1 MPKYTAMV
9 IKLKIRQK
17 IQLFILS
24 TSIVI
29 FVATIGYISIS
40 ARNIAVSSARD
51 LADARIQE
59 SALNIQD
66 KLNADFSVVRT
77 FSQSFLEYRNLPR
90 EEWKKLFSGMYLNV
104 LQRNP
109 QMDAI
114 WDSWELSNLDPT
126 WNKPYGREFYLCWRE
141 GGEILTKS
149 EIRSL
154 TGDPPHYAAMKAAG
168 VENIAEP
175 YISLLQKGGL
185 MTTLVCPMFEKG
197 KYIGLIGVDLLLTR
211 FQEYVRNIKPFEGSY
226 AFMLSGDGMIVSDPD
241 TAKVGKNQS
250 EFDFRKQMN
259 EKYKILE
266 QMRKGKKVSFT
277 DFNENGEEYYYSY
290 TPMQVGQTLTPW
302 TLGIAVPLKSMLRDA
317 NHAYNVSIITGIL
330 GLLILVLVIA
340 YLANSITLPIE
351 KVTKSLAQMATGKVD
366 RSMKQDI
373 HTGDEMD
380 DMTKALNISI
390 DGLVDKADFAT
401 AIGQENLSVD
411 INLLSNEDILGK
423 ALLNMRDSLRKAK
436 LEEETRKEE
445 EAKIQWANQGL
456 ASFTEILRQTNDGMV
471 TLSDNI
477 IKHLVRYLNAIQGG
491 IFVKNE
497 DDVHNVFYEM
507 VAAFAYD
514 RKKYLTKT
522 YEEAE
527 GLVGTCGAERNTI
540 YLTEIPQDYI
550 EITSGLGDANPNVL
564 LLVPLKT
571 EEVILG
577 VMEIASLHKFEKY
590 QIEFVE
596 KIAQN
601 IAATIHSVRVNEK
614 TKVLL
619 EQSQQQ
625 AEIMA
630 AQEEEMRQNM
640 EELQATQE
648 ESARKGTEMEGLI
661 NALNAS
667 NYVIEYDIRGY
678 IRSVNDSYLDLLGV
692 SRENIV
698 GTHHSDGVD
707 MSTYEEETYDEFWN
721 TLLAGKIKKHTTK
734 LKINGI
740 DLTLIE
746 TYTPI
751 FNEHGEI
758 TTILKIATDVTD
770 AQKKKH

>member
-1 MPKYTAMV
+1 MV

-24 TSIVI
+24 TSIII
-29 FVATIGYISIS
+29 FVATLGYISIS
-40 ARNIAVSSARD
+40 ARNMAVTSTRD

-59 SALNIQD
+59 SALHIQD
-66 KLNADFSVVRT
+66 KLNTEMSMVRT
-77 FSQSFLEYRNLPR
+77 FSQSFLEYRSLPR
-90 EEWKKLFSGMYLNV
+90 EEWKRLFSAMYVKV
-104 LQRNP
+104 LERNP
-109 QMDAI
+109 QIDAI
-114 WDSWELSNLDPT
+114 WDSWELSNLDPA
-126 WNKPYGREFYLCWRE
+126 WDKPYGREFYLCWRE
-141 GGEILTKS
+141 GGEIKTKS
-149 EIRSL
+149 ELRSL
-154 TGDPPHYAAMKAAG
+154 TGDPVNYASMKAAG

-175 YISLLQKGGL
+175 YISALQKGGM
-185 MTTLVCPMFEKG
+185 MTTLACPMFEKG

-211 FQEYVRNIKPFEGSY
+211 FQEFVEQIKPFEGSY
-226 AFMLSGDGMIVSDPD
+226 AFMFSGKGMIVSHPD
-241 TAKVGKNQS
+241 SSRIGKNQS
-250 EFDFRKQMN
+250 EFEFNRQLN
-259 EKYKILE
+259 EKHKILE
-266 QMRKGKKVSFT
+266 NTHKGKKVSFY
-277 DFNENGEEYYYSY
+277 DLDENGEEFYYSF
-290 TPMQVGQTLTPW
+290 TPIQIGQTITPW
-302 TLGIAVPLKSMLRDA
+302 TLGIAVPLKSMLSQA
-317 NHAYNVSIITGIL
+317 NHSYNISIITGIF

-340 YLANSITLPIE
+340 YLANSITRPIQ

-390 DGLVDKADFAT
+390 DGLVDKAEFAT
-401 AIGQENLSVD
+401 SIGQGNLAVD

-423 ALLNMRDSLRKAK
+423 ALLNMRDSLSKAK
-436 LEEETRKEE
+436 QEEEERKEE
-445 EAKIQWANQGL
+445 EEKIQWANQGL

-471 TLSDNI
+471 SLSDNI
-477 IKHLVRYLNAIQGG
+477 IKHLVRYLGAVQGG

-497 DDVHNVFYEM
+497 DDVHHVYYEM

-540 YLTEIPQDYI
+540 YLTEIPKDYI
-550 EITSGLGDANPNVL
+550 EITSGLGDANPSVL

-577 VMEIASLHKFEKY
+577 VIEIASLKKFEKH

-614 TKVLL
+614 TTVLL

-648 ESARKGTEMEGLI
+648 ESARKGAEMEGLI

-678 IRSVNDSYLDLLGV
+678 IRSVNDSYLDLLGY
-692 SRENIV
+692 SREQIV
-698 GTHHSDGVD
+698 GTHHSDGID
-707 MSTYEEETYDEFWN
+707 KSTYEEETYDEFWN
-721 TLLAGKIKKHTTK
+721 DLLAGRIKKHTTK
-734 LKINGI
+734 LQLNGRE
-740 DLTLIE
+740 LLLLE

-751 FNEHGEI
+751 YNEHGEI
-758 TTILKIATDVTD
+758 NTILKIATDVTD
-770 AQKKKH
+770 IQKKKHK